1 VIGYSLKGN
10 PRGRAAEMIN
20 WTSTANAPVLS
31 LDVPS
36 GVDSTEGVVRT
47 PSVIA
52 TATMTL
58 AAPKV
63 GLSATEA
70 QPNIGELYVA
80 DIGVP
85 DWVYQQIE
93 GLRSMGHV
101 FGNNDIVEVV

>member
-1 VIGYSLKGN
+1 
-10 PRGRAAEMIN
+10 M
-20 WTSTANAPVLS
+20 
-31 LDVPS
+31 DVPS

-47 PSVIA
+47 PSVVA

-70 QPNIGELYVA
+70 KPNIGELYVA

-93 GLRSMGHV
+93 GLRNIGHV
-101 FGNNDIVEVV
+101 FSSSDVVKVDN